1 MPDSSDVNARPLPG
15 PEVPGSVAVGNSGNQ
30 TRGEFGDPASQVW
43 STLAP
48 LLAGRPR
55 VRESRGRSHQ
65 YLHRWERPLTDRLPA
80 VPAAV
85 PIYSGAGDTR
95 VLVIDLDSGK
105 AGPEAVRRD
114 AAEIRDLLRA
124 AGGEAISDESPSGG
138 WHLYVPL
145 SEPIGFHDARDLALA
160 LAARTPTMDP
170 SPNQNLTDGL
180 IRPPGSTHPSGGH
193 QVLHGPLAAAQRLA
207 QTGNP
212 RDVLDRLRV
221 LLDAELADVANRY
234 AAQEPVPGN
243 QAGPGDL
250 PYLPRRSGERELAA
264 DYLRIAVTG
273 LYDKSK
279 YASPSEARQ
288 AVLDAA
294 VWAGLTF
301 QSVAAR
307 IEKGIW
313 PGFAS
318 FYARYRHSGTRRKQ
332 LVADWQKAVAY
343 VSRQHARNR
352 TQDLVRKSPTS
363 EPPSHGGR
371 LPGNDQDQ
379 LLRGTAAEYQWIRT
393 WRNALGLLELDRYG
407 DRPGQ
412 GKRWVLRAMG
422 EAAMKNGSR
431 YIAFGVRSLS
441 IATGMDHTTV
451 AKHLRSLRDEPD
463 PLIDLIE
470 GDRGLQGDLYQ
481 LRIPDEIAVRASQ
494 ISWPAGKLHALR
506 PVFRELGHPA
516 AFVHEALEQANGQ
529 PLPSFDLAAATG
541 LSRSAVHEA
550 LLTLAAWNLA
560 ESRAGRW
567 VLVAGTSLAMLAEQF
582 GCLDAVRAQIRYHRQ
597 ERAAYRL
604 VLRVV
609 DQHLVTGIDLA
620 GIGTNHEGKPD
631 DDYQLPPEPPP
642 EEETLVELPHRELG
656 AYLIDVS

>member
-1 MPDSSDVNARPLPG
+1 VPDSSDVNARPLPG
-15 PEVPGSVAVGNSGNQ
+15 PEVPGSVAASNSGHQ
-30 TRGEFGDPASQVW
+30 TQGEFGDPSAQVW
-43 STLAP
+43 SILAP

-114 AAEIRDLLRA
+114 AAAIRDLLRA

-145 SEPIGFHDARDLALA
+145 SESIGFRDARDLALA

-180 IRPPGSTHPSGGH
+180 IRPPGSVHPSGGR
-193 QVLHGPLAAAQRLA
+193 QVLHGPLAAAHRLA
-207 QTGNP
+207 STGNP
-212 RDVLDRLRV
+212 REVLDRLRV
-221 LLDAELADVANRY
+221 LLATELADVANRF
-234 AAQEPVPGN
+234 AAQEQVQPL
-243 QAGPGDL
+243 PGDVAEIG
-250 PYLPRRSGERELAA
+250 YLPRRSGERELAA

-273 LYDKSK
+273 VYDTAK

-301 QSVAAR
+301 EAVVTR
-307 IEKGIW
+307 VEKGIW
-313 PGFAS
+313 PGFSS
-318 FYARYRHSGTRRKQ
+318 FYARYRHTGTRRKAM
-332 LVADWQKAVAY
+332 VADWQKAIAY
-343 VSRQHARNR
+343 VTRQQARNR
-352 TQDLVRKSPTS
+352 TESLVRISPTS

-371 LPGNDQDQ
+371 PSATNQDQ

-393 WRNALGLLELDRYG
+393 WRNALMLLELDRYG
-407 DRPGQ
+407 DRSGQ

-422 EAAMKNGSR
+422 EAASKSGSR

-451 AKHLRSLRDEPD
+451 AKHLRDLRDEPD

-481 LRIPDEIAVRASQ
+481 LRIPDEVAVRASR
-494 ISWPAGKLHALR
+494 ISWPASKIRALR
-506 PVFRELGHPA
+506 PAFRELGQPA
-516 AFVHEALEQANGQ
+516 AFVFEALEHAKAQ
-529 PLPSFDLAAATG
+529 PQRSFDLTGTTG

-550 LLTLAAWNLA
+550 LLTLASWNLV

-567 VLVAGTSLAMLAEQF
+567 TIVAGTSLAMLAEQF
-582 GCLDAVRAQIRYHRQ
+582 GCLDAVRTQIHYHRQ
-597 ERAAYRL
+597 ERVAYRRA
-604 VLRVV
+604 LRVV
-609 DQHLVTGIDLA
+609 DQHLVTGIDLT
-620 GIGTNHEGKPD
+620 GIGKNHEGKPD
-631 DDYQLPPEPPP
+631 DDYLLPPEPPP
-642 EEETLVELPHRELG
+642 DEETLLELLHRELG